1 VAKSSDEFKNGRIP
15 VHCGVQVAINI
26 SDVLVE
32 DYVSQTSNILYSYKL
47 THCSLLVRRVG

>member
-1 VAKSSDEFKNGRIP
+1 MAKSSDEFKNGRIP